1 MNDICPIC
9 GFELLARND
18 NSQYPSFEWF
28 NCPKC
33 HKFYID
39 DSLFIDDSYSPLPMK
54 LRSCL
59 YYYFNEIE
67 LPRKN
72 RFPFIVNSNKYS
84 FDQKY
89 KYVIH
94 SDAIINLY
102 PGNYE
107 DQVSMILVNLLNL
120 TEYPG
125 EIIQFSD
132 DLNIQAPLFL
142 LDSKQGSNIKTQ
154 IEWWLSTL
162 ENEGYLTRDYK
173 WEGELVYSRIHLN
186 LKALLT
192 ASKYRKRKNVSKTC
206 FIAMWFNPEVMKA
219 RKAIMEA
226 VEDTGY
232 IPIII
237 DMKEHNN
244 QIVPEII
251 HEIQQSK
258 FVIADFTGHRGGV
271 YFEAGYA
278 QGYGK
283 EVIATCNK
291 DFFNDMHFDLK
302 QKNTI
307 VWKDEIELKE
317 KLIARIRATIGIENL
332 N

>member
-9 GFELLARND
+9 GYGLLARNV

-28 NCPKC
+28 NCSKC

-39 DSLFIDDSYSPLPMK
+39 DSLFIDNPYSSLPMK

-67 LPRKN
+67 LPGKN
-72 RFPFIVNSNKYS
+72 RFPFIVNSDKYS
-84 FDQKY
+84 FDQKD
-89 KYVIH
+89 KYVLY
-94 SDAIINLY
+94 SDAIINIY
-102 PGNYE
+102 PDNYE
-107 DQVSMILVNLLNL
+107 DHLSMILVNFSNL

-125 EIIQFSD
+125 DRVNLPE
-132 DLNIQAPLFL
+132 DLNIQAPMFL
-142 LDSKQGSNIKTQ
+142 LDSKPESDIEKQ
-154 IEWWLSTL
+154 IDWWLSTL
-162 ENEGYLTRDYK
+162 LEEGYIENQALL
-173 WEGELVYSRIHLN
+173 GNIFELK
-186 LKALLT
+186 LKALT
-192 ASKYRKRKNVSKTC
+192 KVSKFRKRKGVSKKC
-206 FIAMWFNPEVMKA
+206 FIAMWFGSEVDNA
-219 RKAIMEA
+219 RKAIINA
-226 VEDTGY
+226 VEDTGH

-244 QIVPEII
+244 QIVPEILY
-251 HEIQQSK
+251 EIRQSK

-283 EVIATCNK
+283 EVIATCKKNHF
-291 DFFNDMHFDLK
+291 DELHFDLK

-307 VWKDEIELKE
+307 LWEDEEKLKE
-317 KLIARIRATIGIENL
+317 DLIRRITATVGIENL
-332 N
+332 I